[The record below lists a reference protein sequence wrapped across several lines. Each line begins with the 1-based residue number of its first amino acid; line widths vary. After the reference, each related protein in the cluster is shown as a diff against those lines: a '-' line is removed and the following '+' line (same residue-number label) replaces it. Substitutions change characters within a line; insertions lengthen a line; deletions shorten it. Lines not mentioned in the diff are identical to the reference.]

1 MELTRTKLELAEGVV
16 WIAVL
21 KFVLISI
28 FPLEN
33 VLGIAYPVFLEKDS
47 IFKVI

>member
-1 MELTRTKLELAEGVV
+1 MEQNWTKLELAEGVV
-16 WIAVL
+16 WTAVL

-33 VLGIAYPVFLEKDS
+33 VLGIAYPVFLEKER
-47 IFKVI
+47 FNF